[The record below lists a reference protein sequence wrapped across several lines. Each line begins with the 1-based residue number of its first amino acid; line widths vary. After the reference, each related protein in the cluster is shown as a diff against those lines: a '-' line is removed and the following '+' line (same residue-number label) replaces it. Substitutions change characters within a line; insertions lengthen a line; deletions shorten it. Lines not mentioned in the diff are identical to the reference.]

1 LNPEIPLF
9 LMRVGYTKLL
19 ALRNRRYGRWS
30 EALYLAM
37 VYLNQFF
44 AGLAFFNQMSLEC
57 LLYWTLTITMV
68 MLSALLWTP
77 ALGAILLVLVSGQN
91 SRLIRIVANLFSL
104 AALLMACLLLAQ
116 FDVSDTAL
124 QFSEFYP
131 LNPKLGSAYAL
142 GVDGLSMP
150 MLVLATLLTCI
161 SLLASFSLSDS
172 IKGYHISILL
182 LEFGMLGVFMA
193 QDWALFYIFWE
204 VTLIPLFFLI
214 DRWGGKR
221 RHAASL
227 NFVLYTMGGSVFM
240 LLSLLAISQY
250 DLENQGSLMASMG
263 QAAQNMPVVE
273 QVLVLLGF
281 LIGFGVKMPI
291 FPLHGWLPLAHVEA
305 PSPISILLSGI
316 LLKMGAYGLLRC
328 VVMLPVAAKL
338 IQPLLVFLALFGM
351 IYGGLL
357 AWRQRDLKAMVA
369 YSSLSHMGVVL
380 LGIAAL
386 NQTGF
391 TGAILQMTAH
401 GLIAGAL
408 FLLVGLLYE
417 RTHTRNIQDYSSLVQ
432 VMPRFATL
440 TTLTLLAAMGL
451 PGSVGFIAELHTLIG
466 GFQQWGGLMVFF
478 SLSILISAA
487 YAMRT
492 IGLLF
497 TGPVKPQ
504 MRDIAD
510 LKSLEL
516 MASGV
521 LVGGIVLF
529 GLLPAPLIDL
539 STATVGK
546 MLAVMG
552 ERLP

>member
-1 LNPEIPLF
+1 MAI
-9 LMRVGYTKLL
+9 
-19 ALRNRRYGRWS
+19 
-30 EALYLAM
+30 
-37 VYLNQFF
+37 
-44 AGLAFFNQMSLEC
+44 
-57 LLYWTLTITMV
+57 
-68 MLSALLWTP
+68 LSALLWTP
-77 ALGAILLVLVSGQN
+77 ALGALILVPISGK
-91 SRLIRIVANLFSL
+91 RTGLIRILSNLISL
-104 AALLMACLLLAQ
+104 AVFLLSCWVLMRFDSGSSAMQ
-116 FDVSDTAL
+116 FG
-124 QFSEFYP
+124 EFYP

-150 MLVLATLLTCI
+150 MLVLAALLSAI
-161 SLLASFSLSDS
+161 ALLASFSINDGV
-172 IKGYHISILL
+172 KGYHICILL

-240 LLSLLAISQY
+240 LLSLLAVSQY
-250 DLENQGSLMASMG
+250 DLEHQGSLMVSMG
-263 QAAQNMPVVE
+263 QAAQSMPVVE

-281 LIGFGVKMPI
+281 LLGFGVKMPI

-316 LLKMGAYGLLRC
+316 LLKMGAYGLLRT
-328 VVMLPVAAKL
+328 VVMLPVAAQL
-338 IQPLLVFLALFGM
+338 LQPALVFLALFGM

-357 AWRQRDLKAMVA
+357 AWRQRDMKAMVA

-386 NQTGF
+386 NETGF

-432 VMPRFATL
+432 VMPRFAAF

-492 IGLLF
+492 IGMLF

-504 MRDIAD
+504 MQQIPD
-510 LKSLEL
+510 LKPVEL

-521 LVGGIVLF
+521 LVAGIVLF
-529 GLLPAPLIDL
+529 GLLPAPLIAL
-539 STATVGK
+539 SSETVAG
-546 MLAVMG
+546 MLNVIG

>member
-1 LNPEIPLF
+1 MAI
-9 LMRVGYTKLL
+9 
-19 ALRNRRYGRWS
+19 
-30 EALYLAM
+30 
-37 VYLNQFF
+37 
-44 AGLAFFNQMSLEC
+44 
-57 LLYWTLTITMV
+57 
-68 MLSALLWTP
+68 LSALLWTP
-77 ALGAILLVLVSGQN
+77 ALGV
-91 SRLIRIVANLFSL
+91 
-104 AALLMACLLLAQ
+104 LLLAPISGQ
-116 FDVSDTAL
+116 RNGLIRLISNLTTIGAFLFACGLLLNFDISNSAM

-142 GVDGLSMP
+142 GIDGLSMP
-150 MLVLATLLTCI
+150 LLVLATLLTSI
-161 SLLASFSLSDS
+161 ALLASFSISEGV
-172 IKGYHISILL
+172 KGYHICVLL

-250 DLENQGSLMASMG
+250 DLEHQGSLMASMG
-263 QAAQNMPVVE
+263 QAAQSMPELE

-281 LIGFGVKMPI
+281 LLGFGVKMPI

-338 IQPLLVFLALFGM
+338 IQPILVFLALFGM

-369 YSSLSHMGVVL
+369 YSSLSHMGIVL
-380 LGIAAL
+380 LGIASL

-391 TGAILQMTAH
+391 TGAILQMIAH

-432 VMPRFATL
+432 VMPRFATF

-504 MRDIAD
+504 MQQIPD
-510 LKSLEL
+510 LNQVEL
-516 MASGV
+516 MAVGV
-521 LVGGIVLF
+521 LVVGIVLF

-539 STATVGK
+539 SGATVNR
-546 MLAVMG
+546 MMMIIG
-552 ERLP
+552 ERLQ